1 MVLVGAVIMAGGWF
15 GMYNVPNGP
24 ALVTLYFVQL
34 TGTVIFLWNM
44 YAYVPLNFPTR
55 MRGLGTGWTDGVGHL
70 GAWGGVLLC
79 GVVFTAGSPLGWILL
94 ITLPGALL
102 PGVMIGFFG
111 VRQRRQTLEELSQ

>member
-1 MVLVGAVIMAGGWF
+1 MAGGWY

-55 MRGLGTGWTDGVGHL
+55 MRGWAPVDSGWPL
-70 GAWGGVLLC
+70 SAGARC
-79 GVVFTAGSPLGWILL
+79 RP
-94 ITLPGALL
+94 PPPAL
-102 PGVMIGFFG
+102 
-111 VRQRRQTLEELSQ
+111 RRPAAR